1 VRRKKTLEETNKELI
16 VRKSTLEETNKKLI
30 VRKKTCKPFFFVVVV
45 IKVYITFEKDHLQM
59 QQPNAMNV
67 KWILATIEHYKIVS
81 KRVFEGGKKKKSL
94 KIINKVT

>member
-16 VRKSTLEETNKKLI
+16 VRKSTLEETKKKLI

-59 QQPNAMNV
+59 QQPNVMNV
-67 KWILATIEHYKIVS
+67 KVDFGYNRTL
-81 KRVFEGGKKKKSL
+81 
-94 KIINKVT
+94 